1 MVKNFHISEIYLA
14 ILHTLPD
21 KIGDRRVHPQR
32 LVDHR
37 LGVTHSLDGLVVD
50 LAAAPLQDVR
60 HLGVRSLLNLLQK
73 RGLEDI

>member
-1 MVKNFHISEIYLA
+1 MSEIYLA
-14 ILHTLPD
+14 VFHAFPD
-21 KIGDRRVHPQR
+21 EIGDRRVHPER

-60 HLGVRSLLNLLQK
+60 HLGVRSLLNLLQ
-73 RGLEDI
+73 EQEE